1 MYSKF
6 DVKKEQEL
14 IILNYYIEMNLD
26 GTVFNKSIR
35 EIANALDINKNRVQ
49 KLMLKLQEKGVI
61 EKVNST
67 CKAKGTYLYKDKQ
80 NISTDS
86 RTDIGTEKACKNN
99 GYNEIVETDLRT
111 VLGADLNT
119 KEGSKNNRYKE
130 LITDIF
136 DNANKTQID
145 LIIGIEKLET
155 IELDLFKSILKE
167 SALKATKNPI
177 SYAHKML
184 INTIKDNVITL
195 EERENS
201 QRQRI
206 IDNDKKSND
215 EYKKNWN
222 YMDDSENDDF
232 DRLARLS
239 RER

>member
-35 EIANALDINKNRVQ
+35 EIANALDINKNRAQ
-49 KLMLKLQEKGVI
+49 KLMIELQEKGVI
-61 EKVNST
+61 EKMNST

-86 RTDIGTEKACKNN
+86 RTDIGTEKVCKNDR
-99 GYNEIVETDLRT
+99 YNEVVGTDSRT
-111 VLGADLNT
+111 VLGTDSNT
-119 KEGSKNNRYKE
+119 KEDNENKRYKE
-130 LITDIF
+130 IITSIF
-136 DNANKTQID
+136 DNVSNEQIN
-145 LIIGIEKLET
+145 LILGIEKLEI

-167 SALKATKNPI
+167 SALKATKNPVL
-177 SYAHKML
+177 YAHTTL
-184 INTIKDNVITL
+184 INTIKDSIVTL